1 MVGQQE
7 NGRQEGGGRMKPWAR
22 ALLVVSLALNLAVV
36 GLAAGWVL
44 RHGGSHNAHHPSR
57 LDMAGG
63 PLTRALS
70 EADRREIGR
79 AMRAAWRARA
89 NADTA
94 PSIGSSFDALV
105 EDLRAVPFDPDRV
118 AAQMRAQRDGFA
130 ARFEMGQEVLIAH
143 LARMSEVERAAYAD
157 RLEAQ
162 IAEYRAKREK
172 HRDN

>member
-7 NGRQEGGGRMKPWAR
+7 NEQQENGGRMKPWAR
-22 ALLVVSLALNLAVV
+22 VLLVISLAVNLAVV

-70 EADRREIGR
+70 ETDRREIGR
-79 AMRAAWRARA
+79 AMRAAWRAR
-89 NADTA
+89 ADTA

-105 EDLRAVPFDPDRV
+105 EDLRAVPFDADRV

-130 ARFEMGQEVLIAH
+130 ARFEMGQEVLMAH
-143 LARMSEVERAAYAD
+143 LAAMTDTERAAYAD

-162 IAEYRAKREK
+162 IADYRARRAQHHK
-172 HRDN
+172 D